1 VAASKE
7 KTTKQRKNTS
17 RRRRDDYSPHQNSR
31 SSSLVS
37 SLVVV
42 VVVVLAATT
51 KMSPKKILFRE
62 DEEDDDERYRGR
74 EEENDDDASLLSMFL
89 SLGRSPRAQRERE
102 RESALSSSSSSF
114 PRRIGKEVET
124 FFLQFSKR
132 YLHIIYLCARSS
144 HTHKRDR
151 ENNAREFDDDDMIAS
166 SSRCPIAV
174 YPTTKAATPRV
185 QFREKKQPS
194 IGRERHLS
202 SSSSSLSL
210 RARKR
215 GNFAAVA
222 AASNNDGNDED
233 VYSSSSSSL
242 APSTPTSPH
251 GEMLEY
257 ILSTEPSSFEG
268 AIDSV
273 LEKLSDEIDAS
284 SKKAAKSDDNNN
296 NNGGGEEKKDS
307 MSLTLYKR
315 IEDIK
320 RMDRRRAVEDAM
332 YASIIH
338 KVS

>member
-1 VAASKE
+1 
-7 KTTKQRKNTS
+7 
-17 RRRRDDYSPHQNSR
+17 
-31 SSSLVS
+31 
-37 SLVVV
+37 
-42 VVVVLAATT
+42 
-51 KMSPKKILFRE
+51 
-62 DEEDDDERYRGR
+62 
-74 EEENDDDASLLSMFL
+74 
-89 SLGRSPRAQRERE
+89 
-102 RESALSSSSSSF
+102 
-114 PRRIGKEVET
+114 
-124 FFLQFSKR
+124 
-132 YLHIIYLCARSS
+132 
-144 HTHKRDR
+144 
-151 ENNAREFDDDDMIAS
+151 MIAS